1 MEILSRDYNF
11 HFHKATSENNPA
23 GTYFG
28 EPRVEV
34 SLIMKGSVRFIVDGR
49 LRIVHAPSATL
60 QAYHVDLRAS
70 SGTDQKVQTMWCY
83 FSPETLSEAD
93 WSMLENLPATQP
105 IPPLMPSLFAG
116 ALSLPQASD
125 SAIDHDVVRHMRNSL
140 GRAILAEYFRGA
152 QLAGHARPL
161 PKAVN
166 MAKKALDGDYSRPWT
181 VGKLASL
188 AGTNANYLIHLFKT
202 YLGVPPMH
210 YLWERRLDA
219 AIHMLQST
227 SLTIDEISHRCG
239 FQSSAHFSRRFKERQ
254 GVPPSRFRS

>member
-11 HFHKATSENNPA
+11 HFHKATSDSNPA

-34 SLIMKGSVRFIVDGR
+34 SLIMKGSVRFIIDGR
-49 LRIVHAPSATL
+49 VRVVHAPCATL
-60 QAYHVDLRAS
+60 QAYHVDLHALS
-70 SGTDQKVQTMWCY
+70 NTDQKVQTMWCH
-83 FSPETLSEAD
+83 FSPDGLSEED
-93 WSMLENLPATQP
+93 WSVLEHLPAAQP

-116 ALSLPQASD
+116 ALSLQQESD
-125 SAIDHDVVRHMRNSL
+125 FPPEHDVTNHMRNSL
-140 GRAILAEYFRGA
+140 GRTILAEYIRGT
-152 QLAGHARPL
+152 QLGGRTRPL

-166 MAKKALDGDYSRPWT
+166 VARKALDSEYSRSWT
-181 VGKLASL
+181 VAKLASL

-219 AIHMLQST
+219 GIHMLQST

-239 FQSSAHFSRRFKERQ
+239 FRSPAHFSRRVKDRN
-254 GVPPSRFRS
+254 GAPPSRFR

>member
-1 MEILSRDYNF
+1 METLSRDYDF
-11 HFHKATSENNPA
+11 HFHKATNESNPA

-49 LRIVHAPSATL
+49 MRVVHAPCATL

-70 SGTDQKVQTMWCY
+70 SNTDQKVQTMWCH
-83 FSPETLSEAD
+83 FSPDALSEED
-93 WSMLENLPATQP
+93 WLILENLPAAQP

-116 ALSLPQASD
+116 ALSLPQEAD
-125 SAIDHDVVRHMRNSL
+125 LPPEHDVTSHMRNSL
-140 GRAILAEYFRGA
+140 GRTILAEYIRGA
-152 QLAGHARPL
+152 QLAGQSRPL
-161 PKAVN
+161 PKAVS
-166 MAKKALDGDYSRPWT
+166 MAKKALDRDYSRPWT

-219 AIHMLQST
+219 GIHMLQST

-239 FQSSAHFSRRFKERQ
+239 FQSPAHFSRRVKGRN
-254 GVPPSRFRS
+254 GVPPSRFRQ